1 MSRWVQTLFFTVS
14 AFWRHRAIL
23 CGLSGDGSE
32 NGTEGKNQDKNRH
45 DAHQEATG
53 DRHYTEKKLR
63 YGFWELGTALAVLLA
78 ENGRRC
84 ALSYRQ
90 EEAEAMAA
98 EGENGSFSWNCDSKS
113 IQITWDCEKA
123 LTGRQAVVLATPS
136 SYLRSTL
143 QRFKGHL
150 ERGALLINVAKGL
163 EESTLQTLGQVIAQ
177 ECPEHQVAALS
188 GPSHAEEV
196 SRKIPTT
203 VVASSASR
211 AAAERTQGLFMNEY
225 FRVYTN
231 PDLLGVE
238 LGGALK
244 NVIALAAGIS
254 DGLGCG
260 DNTKAALMTR
270 GITEIAR
277 LGTAMGADFHTFN
290 GLSGIGDLIVT
301 CTSMHSRN
309 RRAEFSSGGEK
320 FNRSPWRGA
329 YGCGG
334 SVYGSGG
341 G

>member
-1 MSRWVQTLFFTVS
+1 MT
-14 AFWRHRAIL
+14 
-23 CGLSGDGSE
+23 
-32 NGTEGKNQDKNRH
+32 
-45 DAHQEATG
+45 AHQEATG
-53 DRHYTEKKLR
+53 DMETLHREKVAVM
-63 YGFWELGTALAVLLA
+63 GSGSWGTALAVLLA
-78 ENGRRC
+78 ENGHDV
-84 ALSYRQ
+84 ALWSYRQ

-98 EGENGSFSWNCDSKS
+98 EGENREFLPGIAIPKS

-231 PDLLGVE
+231 PRSV
-238 LGGALK
+238 GG
-244 NVIALAAGIS
+244 
-254 DGLGCG
+254 
-260 DNTKAALMTR
+260 
-270 GITEIAR
+270 
-277 LGTAMGADFHTFN
+277 
-290 GLSGIGDLIVT
+290 
-301 CTSMHSRN
+301 
-309 RRAEFSSGGEK
+309 
-320 FNRSPWRGA
+320 
-329 YGCGG
+329 
-334 SVYGSGG
+334 
-341 G
+341 